1 MGSIFCSKCGV
12 ESPED
17 KGFCS
22 KCGTA
27 LFSTTASVQP
37 AEQPATD
44 SPEVTPKKKV
54 TFQVL
59 PAFIVFGIIIVVFF
73 GFALVDEDFNCGIS
87 IATAGWIDLAGLLD
101 ASKSA
106 AYYCK

>member
-27 LFSTTASVQP
+27 LFSTTATVQP
-37 AEQPATD
+37 AEPPATD
-44 SPEVTPKKKV
+44 SPEVTPKKAWSINWGKTMLGLSV
-54 TFQVL
+54 FCAFWIVL
-59 PAFIVFGIIIVVFF
+59 AIISPD
-73 GFALVDEDFNCGIS
+73 LNCGLK
-87 IATAGWIDLAGLLD
+87 IATGLDLAGLLD

-106 AYYCK
+106 ANYCD

>member
-17 KGFCS
+17 EGFCS

-27 LFSTTASVQP
+27 LSSTAATVPP
-37 AEQPATD
+37 AEPPAEDQPK
-44 SPEVTPKKKV
+44 VTPKKKV

-59 PAFIVFGIIIVVFF
+59 PVIIVFAVIIALIF
-73 GFALVDEDFNCGIS
+73 GLALVSEDFNCGVK
-87 IATAGWIDLAGLLD
+87 GVFGIDLAGLLD

>member
-17 KGFCS
+17 EGFCA

-27 LFSTTASVQP
+27 LVCTTATEQP
-37 AEQPATD
+37 AEPPAEDQPK
-44 SPEVTPKKKV
+44 VTPKKKAM
-54 TFQVL
+54 FQVG
-59 PAFIVFGIIIVVFF
+59 PVIIVFSVFIVLIFGL
-73 GFALVDEDFNCGIS
+73 ALVSEDFNCGVK
-87 IATAGWIDLAGLLD
+87 GVFGIDLAGLLD